1 MFGFHNP
8 HNYYKPHDNLL
19 VAYMHLR
26 AALRM
31 LKNDKITFLWAFL
44 RVGVFSE
51 GSTHIN
57 MGRKG
62 ACFGLYILSFAT
74 ICIPYIHIVHI
85 QKWQQNK

>member
-62 ACFGLYILSFAT
+62 ACFGLYIKLLAPYASLIFTLSIF
-74 ICIPYIHIVHI
+74 
-85 QKWQQNK
+85 KNGNK